1 MLTAQNAAT
10 TSQWPEILRRSGG
23 SLIFSLKA
31 KESPNKGAGIGFVRV
46 RVERFQGLLWLLAFD
61 IGLALLA
68 GIALDRRRP
77 AGLGEY
83 LLLGVHQILAIGPVL
98 DALCVVHPFCEQ
110 IRAPGHFQPYT
121 GL

>member
-31 KESPNKGAGIGFVRV
+31 KESLNKGAGIGFVRV

-83 LLLGVHQILAIGPVL
+83 LFPGVHQILTIEPVL
-98 DALCVVHPFCEQ
+98 EPLCVDHPFCEQ

>member
-31 KESPNKGAGIGFVRV
+31 KESLNKGAGIGFVRV

-83 LLLGVHQILAIGPVL
+83 LLPGVHQILAIEPVL
-98 DALCVVHPFCEQ
+98 EPLGVDHPFCEQ

>member
-23 SLIFSLKA
+23 SLIFSLKV

-46 RVERFQGLLWLLAFD
+46 RVERFQELLWLLAFD